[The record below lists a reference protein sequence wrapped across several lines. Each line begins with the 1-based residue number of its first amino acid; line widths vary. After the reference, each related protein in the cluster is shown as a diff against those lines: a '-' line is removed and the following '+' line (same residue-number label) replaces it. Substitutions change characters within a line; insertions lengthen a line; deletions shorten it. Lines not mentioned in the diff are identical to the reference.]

1 MTDVPIRPIEV
12 TPQQR
17 AYYEKLLPRI
27 SAITDYVVPKIPPEE
42 IVGEANRVNALI
54 KEDRTKLERSGI
66 ELHYLDSFEERAG
79 AMSWAAAD
87 LVTYINMEST
97 AKKEWDALQPEA
109 DVVRRKLLKTLK
121 RAFRKNKELS
131 DAVERIKDG
140 KGNLDQVFD
149 FLSMSKLAQENKEM
163 LEKVFADLSLIE
175 RSSELHAK
183 LSDILSRMV
192 TDPKKLD
199 QAKVI
204 FYKAWTYLNEALK
217 EVYEAGQY
225 VFDEDDP
232 RHGFYYSDYYV
243 RLGKAGAKAKRNQ
256 NSANEALENSKK
268 DTEVVGA

>member
-1 MTDVPIRPIEV
+1 MTDIPLSPIEV

-17 AYYEKLLPRI
+17 AYYDKLLPQI

-54 KEDRTKLERSGI
+54 KEDRARLERSGI

-87 LVTYINMEST
+87 MVTYINMETT
-97 AKKEWDALQPEA
+97 AKKEWDGLQPEA
-109 DVVRRKLLKTLK
+109 DEVRRKLLKTLK
-121 RAFRKNKELS
+121 RAFRKKKDLYE
-131 DAVERIKDG
+131 AVERIMDG
-140 KGNLDQVFD
+140 SSNLDQVLD

-163 LEKVFADLSLIE
+163 LEEVFADLSLID
-175 RSSELHAK
+175 RASELHTK
-183 LSDILSRMV
+183 LSNILSRMV

-199 QAKVI
+199 QAKVT

-225 VFDEDDP
+225 AFDEDDS
-232 RHGFYYSDYYV
+232 RHSLYYNDYHV
-243 RLGKAGAKAKRNQ
+243 RLGKASAKAKRSQ
-256 NSANEALENSKK
+256 DSAKEAENSKK